1 MPSFGTLKADTLT
14 HSTAGSVPTNF
25 VVNGSAKAYAN
36 NDSVSSNLKSLNVA
50 SFTDAGTGLPEF
62 NFTSAMSDANSVI
75 VACADTGGAH
85 VRLNDAQTTTA
96 KYRVQLVNL
105 SDSVADAD
113 SYTAVLGDLA

>member
-1 MPSFGTLKADTLT
+1 MSTLKADTIQSTGGGAATLT
-14 HSTAGSVPTNF
+14 KQEAT
-25 VVNGSAKAYAN
+25 KAYAN
-36 NDSVSSNLKSLNVA
+36 NDSVSSNLKSFNVA